1 MVGRDGNSHLQVG
14 TVRGDSGLSPQRILA
29 HLLSTRDV
37 LCGLHT
43 RTWEAALSGQ
53 VPSLLRPQFV
63 PLYCA
68 GCELTSKR

>member
-1 MVGRDGNSHLQVG
+1 MEILTCRLGQSRE
-14 TVRGDSGLSPQRILA
+14 TVAYPPQRILA

-43 RTWEAALSGQ
+43 RTWEAALSWQ
-53 VPSLLRPQFV
+53 VPSLLGPQFLR
-63 PLYCA
+63 LYLS

>member
-1 MVGRDGNSHLQVG
+1 MGIPTCRLGQSG
-14 TVRGDSGLSPQRILA
+14 ETVAEPPQRILA
-29 HLLSTRDV
+29 HLLCTRDV

-53 VPSLLRPQFV
+53 VPSLLGPQFL
-63 PLYCA
+63 PLYLA